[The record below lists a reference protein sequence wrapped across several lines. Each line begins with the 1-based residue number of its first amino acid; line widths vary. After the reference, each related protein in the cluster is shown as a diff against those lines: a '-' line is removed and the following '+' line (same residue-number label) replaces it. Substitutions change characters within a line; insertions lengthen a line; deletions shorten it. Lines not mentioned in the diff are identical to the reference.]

1 MEIVDKKILN
11 LYFLKNIT
19 KFVLM
24 GKIGKFPAILVKNHY
39 YILLH

>member
-24 GKIGKFPAILVKNHY
+24 GKMGKFLVILVKNHFY
-39 YILLH
+39 NLLH